1 MTRRLIQPNRPARQ
15 RGAVLLVAL
24 VLLSMMLV
32 LGVSAMDS
40 TIVQERLTANT
51 RDRMTAFESNETASR
66 NAFDFLRK
74 LIADGRSLPDNSA
87 GWYNSGMLPDSGG
100 NIVAADSASLSFWQ
114 STPLNS
120 TNSQLSSLAA
130 TANVDAQGRFLI
142 EHLRF
147 DDESEPGSATVYS
160 VNFNSATVNGQGL
173 NGGSVSTQ
181 ATLMTLPR

>member
-1 MTRRLIQPNRPARQ
+1 MTKIALFGAAGAIGRSIASALRQAKQPYR
-15 RGAVLLVAL
+15 VV
-24 VLLSMMLV
+24 
-32 LGVSAMDS
+32 
-40 TIVQERLTANT
+40 
-51 RDRMTAFESNETASR
+51 
-66 NAFDFLRK
+66 
-74 LIADGRSLPDNSA
+74 GRSLAALRKEFGADPLAEVVSWNPDD
-87 GWYNSGMLPDSGG
+87 PDS
-100 NIVAADSASLSFWQ
+100 VRAAARGIETGDDIEVQSA
-114 STPLNS
+114 TG
-120 TNSQLSSLAA
+120 SLAA